1 MDLKFMIFT
10 IVKYIMMKE
19 NSNYIIMYM
28 CS

>member
-19 NSNYIIMYM
+19 KSNYIIMYM
-28 CS
+28 CW